1 MSPLIWLNSVVLPA
15 PLGPMINRRSPGRI
29 ESETPCVTFRPP
41 KDLFSPVISSAKS
54 DEGAVMTL
62 APEAAR

>member
-15 PLGPMINRRSPGRI
+15 PFGPIISRRSPGRI

-41 KDLFSPVISSAKS
+41 NALFRPMTSSARF
-54 DEGAVMTL
+54 DDDAVMTI
-62 APEAAR
+62 AFEIGR